1 MCPVTGETIGHSLP
15 TPQAATKTNTD
26 KISSEPV
33 NQEKQE
39 KPANSQKEGETNPV
53 QEKRE
58 MTITVSDITQIE
70 TPVAVTEPEASP
82 TPETST
88 PASPTEA
95 TPAKP
100 VTPKVS
106 VAVMDPSPTVSAISS
121 SEAAPVVKTRRVP
134 PGGHTHA
141 LW

>member
-33 NQEKQE
+33 NQEKLE
-39 KPANSQKEGETNPV
+39 KPANSQKEGETKPV
-53 QEKRE
+53 
-58 MTITVSDITQIE
+58 T
-70 TPVAVTEPEASP
+70 VTEPEASP
-82 TPETST
+82 TP
-88 PASPTEA
+88 AAEA

-100 VTPKVS
+100 VTLTES
-106 VAVMDPSPTVSAISS
+106 VAVTDPPYPISAISS
-121 SEAAPVVKTRRVP
+121 SPAAPLVKTRRVP
-134 PGGHTHA
+134 PGGHPHA